1 MPIYQIFGRLFCAVF
16 EYGNLNLPNPH
27 GGERD
32 DGSNGWTPE
41 RRARQAKL
49 IQQWR
54 PWEKSTGP
62 KTQVG
67 KQKISQNAYKGSA
80 WKQLRELAQALREQQ
95 RHLGL

>member
-1 MPIYQIFGRLFCAVF
+1 LISIYQIFGQLFCAVF
-16 EYGNLNLPNPH
+16 EYDNLKLPNPH

-32 DGSNGWTPE
+32 VGTNGRTPE

-54 PWEKSTGP
+54 PWEKSTDHFS
-62 KTQVG
+62 